1 MQEEADEEGKVP
13 HARQENQP
21 GTEMSNHVE
30 TILRQQED
38 IS

>member
-13 HARQENQP
+13 HARQEKQP
-21 GTEMSNHVE
+21 GTMMSNRIS